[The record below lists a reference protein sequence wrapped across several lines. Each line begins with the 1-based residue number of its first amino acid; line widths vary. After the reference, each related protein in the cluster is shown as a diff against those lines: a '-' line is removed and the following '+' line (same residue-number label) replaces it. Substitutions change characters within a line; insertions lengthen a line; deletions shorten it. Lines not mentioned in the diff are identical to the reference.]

1 MIHALDTNVI
11 LHYLNTNKAVMTKF
25 RDAVKNKTS
34 MVIPKATDYEVMRG
48 FYYRPCPDREAIYNQ
63 IKKFCPI
70 IEIEPDMWDCA
81 AKIWAQ
87 LWKRNCK
94 PGDEDLLIA
103 SQCLISGYKL
113 ITNNMQHFQPIVDLD
128 IGLTIVD
135 WA

>member
-11 LHYLNTNKAVMTKF
+11 LHYLNTNRKVMANF
-25 RDAVKNKTS
+25 RDAVKNKTF

-48 FYYRPCPDREAIYNQ
+48 FYHTPCPDREAIYNQ

-70 IEIEPDMWDCA
+70 IEIEPDMWDRA
-81 AKIWAQ
+81 AQIWAQ
-87 LWKRNCK
+87 LRKKNRTI
-94 PGDEDLLIA
+94 GDADLLIA
-103 SQCLISGYKL
+103 SQCIVNGYKL
-113 ITNNMQHFQPIVDLD
+113 ITNNTGHFIPVVELN